1 MNSVIPPRPV
11 LPRAR
16 CSVSASHRLLPAP
29 GGSAGARSPSSSL
42 DPGPEPRSRLHRTRE
57 EAAPVLHPLSLG
69 PGEMPAKPSCSPR
82 RRMARAGCECSCR
95 GSLWADG
102 NRESFI
108 SPHCWGEG
116 VGRGRPRKFSFCHH
130 RTKIRMSTTSKMMK
144 RTTIAHHCRRSGKKR
159 KRQSSCFSGEGK
171 LREHFSSCT
180 ARNQIQA
187 QAIKSLN
194 KFLWEKGC
202 GAGYCSEAFS
212 SRTHWGLGT
221 AVGILRL
228 LPNQVQTALK
238 SWLKSNWEEQAESC
252 CVCCSFME

>member
-1 MNSVIPPRPV
+1 
-11 LPRAR
+11 
-16 CSVSASHRLLPAP
+16 
-29 GGSAGARSPSSSL
+29 
-42 DPGPEPRSRLHRTRE
+42 
-57 EAAPVLHPLSLG
+57 
-69 PGEMPAKPSCSPR
+69 
-82 RRMARAGCECSCR
+82 MARAGCDCSCR

-102 NRESFI
+102 NGESFI
-108 SPHCWGEG
+108 SPHCQGEG

-159 KRQSSCFSGEGK
+159 KHQSSCFSGEGK
-171 LREHFSSCT
+171 LGEHFSSCT

-194 KFLWEKGC
+194 KFLWEEGC
-202 GAGYCSEAFS
+202 GAVYCSEAFS
-212 SRTHWGLGT
+212 CRTHWGLGT

-252 CVCCSFME
+252 CVCCSFMERSVCQRNKKGSGESCREELCQEEIVAASLRTGPGIRFPWTSLHITGLMLHHL